1 MKRQKQ
7 IYELMIVATGLFQ
20 KETVPS
26 KLLRRVIKDSRN
38 TRHALKYH
46 PQGNCFE
53 VSLLL

>member
-1 MKRQKQ
+1 MKGQKQ